1 MSEKPKRKMTE
12 KQLENLKKGREKAHE
27 RMKGLKSEAKQL
39 SQLKKAQPEPS
50 HYEEDDS
57 SDEELLKR
65 YTKPKPVSEAPKRK
79 PRGKKEI
86 DIESKRMEFE
96 AKLLEKEY
104 EMKMRKMESE
114 TQPKKPEPKPVEEV
128 QPVEPPKPRPIVRIG

>member
-1 MSEKPKRKMTE
+1 MR
-12 KQLENLKKGREKAHE
+12 
-27 RMKGLKSEAKQL
+27 GLKSETKQL
-39 SQLKKAQPEPS
+39 TQLKKAQPEPS
-50 HYEEDDS
+50 YYAEDDS

-86 DIESKRMEFE
+86 DIESKRLEFE

-104 EMKMRKMESE
+104 EMKLKKMEGES
-114 TQPKKPEPKPVEEV
+114 QSKKPEPDTPVE
-128 QPVEPPKPRPIVRIG
+128 PVEPPKPRPRVRIG